1 MMPEPRPEGWGE
13 VLTGATAKG
22 RRGRDR
28 GAEQTHASR
37 VFMRAGLIGLLEAR
51 RRRWRCTSALAGR
64 LHRDTFRVDGHK
76 VVRLGLVP
84 GGKGIR
90 AAGGGDVSH
99 SAIW

>member
-1 MMPEPRPEGWGE
+1 M
-13 VLTGATAKG
+13 
-22 RRGRDR
+22 DR
-28 GAEQTHASR
+28 GAGETNGIPCFHDSWTGWL
-37 VFMRAGLIGLLEAR
+37 VGGEMVP
-51 RRRWRCTSALAGR
+51 LAVHQRFGR
-64 LHRDTFRVDGHK
+64 SSLQSWFRMDGHK